1 MTQPEEWV
9 LLKNGKK
16 DIVLFMRKLVSM
28 LMVVYRAD
36 V

>member
-1 MTQPEEWV
+1 MTQPEELV

-16 DIVLFMRKLVSM
+16 DIVPFMRKLVSM
-28 LMVVYRAD
+28 LMVVYRVD